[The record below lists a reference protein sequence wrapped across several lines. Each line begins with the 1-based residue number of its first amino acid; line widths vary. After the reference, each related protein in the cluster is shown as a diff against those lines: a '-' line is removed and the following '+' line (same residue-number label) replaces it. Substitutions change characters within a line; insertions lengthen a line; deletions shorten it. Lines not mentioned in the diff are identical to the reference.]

1 MVNYAL
7 VLFIARALGIRAINA
22 TMHSWPYNNYY
33 LCSCLEEEYSRLA
46 GEDLYSEECWY
57 FKGECLHLQK
67 ECASF
72 WAGCMWFA
80 FLLPSN
86 RYCYY
91 TMQCCTVLKQRWVE
105 CPLKASQAYNGQST
119 ARSTITSK
127 SFGHHFL
134 RINFW
139 YSVHILTSTTTN
151 GIRSILLH
159 CQTNQRIDSLIIN
172 KRHGIFTRWILPH
185 QSHTHHWGG
194 RHGSGDIL
202 IISNYTQDITM
213 KITSGVNYWPL
224 HTNTKANTPTLVRGA
239 ATYNHHALLAPIW
252 KHTHPHNTPT
262 PTHPHT
268 IHSEDYH
275 MR

>member
-1 MVNYAL
+1 
-7 VLFIARALGIRAINA
+7 
-22 TMHSWPYNNYY
+22 
-33 LCSCLEEEYSRLA
+33 
-46 GEDLYSEECWY
+46 
-57 FKGECLHLQK
+57 
-67 ECASF
+67 
-72 WAGCMWFA
+72 
-80 FLLPSN
+80 
-86 RYCYY
+86 
-91 TMQCCTVLKQRWVE
+91 MQCCTVLKQRWVE

-134 RINFW
+134 RINFR

-252 KHTHPHNTPT
+252 KHTHPTQHTHTHP
-262 PTHPHT
+262 PTHYTQWGLPHALIQLIAKAGPPT
-268 IHSEDYH
+268 HRHVHMLYKCMCAHRYSHSWRSPAHLNLVPAALSTLPIGSVRPTSQSTLARHTWLVNSVRLH
-275 MR
+275 M